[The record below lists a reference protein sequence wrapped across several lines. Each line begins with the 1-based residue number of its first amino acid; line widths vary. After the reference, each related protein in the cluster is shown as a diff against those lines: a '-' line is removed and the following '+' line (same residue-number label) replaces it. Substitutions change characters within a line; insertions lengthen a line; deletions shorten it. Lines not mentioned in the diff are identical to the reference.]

1 MHPLCI
7 PEHVLICTSADGISN
22 SPELRIEALCVR
34 AGQQS
39 NYAPQ
44 SVSIFQISK
53 LFYGTENANAFFM
66 IP

>member
-1 MHPLCI
+1 MHLLYI
-7 PEHVLICTSADGISN
+7 PEQSCAYTSADGISN

>member
-1 MHPLCI
+1 MHLHCTPGL
-7 PEHVLICTSADGISN
+7 VLIYTSADGISN
-22 SPELRIEALCVR
+22 SPELRIEALCVG